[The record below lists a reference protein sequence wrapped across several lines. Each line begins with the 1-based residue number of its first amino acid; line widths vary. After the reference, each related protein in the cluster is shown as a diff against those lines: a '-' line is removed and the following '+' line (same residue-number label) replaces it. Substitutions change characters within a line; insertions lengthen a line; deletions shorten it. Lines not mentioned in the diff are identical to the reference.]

1 MTEHEALWLIFRSG
15 LSTSPII
22 TAISGRGVGLDV
34 VRENIE
40 RLNGWIEVDSTL
52 GHGSRFTFSLPLT
65 VTTGLV
71 VLGITWACAIG
82 LIGASFPA
90 IRAARV
96 PVAVGLQAQ

>member
-1 MTEHEALWLIFRSG
+1 LALAGGLLGAMLAWIFFDG
-15 LSTSPII
+15 N
-22 TAISGRGVGLDV
+22 V
-34 VRENIE
+34 V
-40 RLNGWIEVDSTL
+40 STL
-52 GHGSRFTFSLPLT
+52 GGNFTQLVFPLT